1 MENTMLLYNALVENI
16 HLAITIF
23 LFIWI
28 YNWAKGNVGSTKLAL
43 VTAVVIVF
51 LTVYQFPEL
60 VWLLV
65 GLWAFATFGKDVFQK
80 VNIFDK

>member
-1 MENTMLLYNALVENI
+1 MLVLNSLLENI

-43 VTAVVIVF
+43 VTAVLILF
-51 LTVYQFPEL
+51 LTFYQFPEL
-60 VWLLV
+60 VWILV
-65 GLWAFATFGKDVFQK
+65 GLWAFATFGKDLFTK
-80 VNIFDK
+80 VGLFDK

>member
-1 MENTMLLYNALVENI
+1 MLLLDALWENI

-28 YNWAKGNVGSTKLAL
+28 YNWAKGNVGSAKLAL
-43 VTAVVIVF
+43 VTAIVIVF
-51 LTVYQFPEL
+51 LTFYQFPEL

-65 GLWAFATFGKDVFQK
+65 GLWAFVTFGKDVFTK
-80 VNIFDK
+80 IGIFEK

>member
-1 MENTMLLYNALVENI
+1 MILFDALIDNI

-28 YNWAKGNVGSTKLAL
+28 YNWAKGNVGSAKLAI
-43 VTAVVIVF
+43 VTAIVIVF
-51 LTVYQFPEL
+51 LTFYQFPEL

-65 GLWAFATFGKDVFQK
+65 GLWAFATFGKDVFAK
-80 VNIFDK
+80 VGIFDK

>member
-1 MENTMLLYNALVENI
+1 MLWYDALLDNV

-28 YNWAKGNVGSTKLAL
+28 YNWAKGNVGSSRLAI
-43 VTAVVIVF
+43 VTAIVIVF
-51 LTVYQFPEL
+51 LTFYQFPEL

-65 GLWAFATFGKDVFQK
+65 GLWAFATFGKDVFTK
-80 VNIFDK
+80 VGIFDK

>member
-1 MENTMLLYNALVENI
+1 MVVTDILIENI

-28 YNWAKGNVGSTKLAL
+28 YNWAKGNVGSAKLAL
-43 VTAVVIVF
+43 ITAIVIVF
-51 LTVYQFPEL
+51 LTFYSFPEL

-65 GLWAFATFGKDVFQK
+65 LLWAFATFGKDVFSR
-80 VNIFDK
+80 VGLFDK